1 MKPVLKRKETTG
13 IKGVLEIYFPND
25 LLKTLFYIK
34 GIKQKGKKKKFMFF
48 QPNCLEFTML
58 FASIAWYLLKGVS
71 VHYAM
76 LKEFNE
82 VNDLVM
88 LEDCL
93 C

>member
-1 MKPVLKRKETTG
+1 
-13 IKGVLEIYFPND
+13 
-25 LLKTLFYIK
+25 
-34 GIKQKGKKKKFMFF
+34 MFF